1 MYSVILDSSNQ
12 DLLVALAKEDALI
25 DVVCYPAW
33 QRQSELMV
41 KEMENLFIKHNVDKS
56 DIGDVIVSIGPGS
69 YTGVRIALT
78 IAKTMNLALN
88 IPIYPI
94 SSLHA
99 MKDDNLPSICLI
111 NARSNRSYI
120 GIYENENVII
130 SDTIF
135 NNDDVKAYILSHPNY
150 HLMGDLKYLNLNGKK
165 PDVAK
170 QLLELKKITKPLHD
184 GLGLKPIYLK
194 N

>member
-69 YTGVRIALT
+69 YTGQS
-78 IAKTMNLALN
+78 
-88 IPIYPI
+88 I
-94 SSLHA
+94 SR
-99 MKDDNLPSICLI
+99 K
-111 NARSNRSYI
+111 
-120 GIYENENVII
+120 
-130 SDTIF
+130 
-135 NNDDVKAYILSHPNY
+135 ILSTEDDGRVIYQDTNNTSSDFQVNDTPVVRR
-150 HLMGDLKYLNLNGKK
+150 NGAGV
-165 PDVAK
+165 PSWNTWYTA
-170 QLLELKKITKPLHD
+170 E
-184 GLGLKPIYLK
+184 
-194 N
+194 